1 MDNIRDMIKQA
12 FDGDANAFEK
22 NFDGVMAARMT
33 SALETK
39 YDSMFGPN
47 EVEDVAEPE
56 VEVSADPELE
66 LETQETED

>member
-12 FDGDANAFEK
+12 FDGNANAFEK
-22 NFDGVMAARMT
+22 NFHGVMADRMT

-39 YDSMFGPN
+39 YTSMFGPK
-47 EVEDVAEPE
+47 DVAEPE
-56 VEVSADPELE
+56 EIADQEPE